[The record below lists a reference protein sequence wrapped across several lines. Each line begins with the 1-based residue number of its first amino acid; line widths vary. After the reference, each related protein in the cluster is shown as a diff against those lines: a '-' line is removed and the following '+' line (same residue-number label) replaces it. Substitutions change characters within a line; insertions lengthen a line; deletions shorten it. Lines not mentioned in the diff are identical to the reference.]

1 MSAKMRASMKA
12 SMKLSFS
19 TLGCPG
25 WDLDTLCSRGR
36 LYGFDGVDFRGY
48 LDILDVTLHPAFTHA
63 VTATRRQLD
72 QAGLA
77 VSGISSGITLCLP
90 ESQAANLEEARRT
103 IALASALG
111 SVNVRVF
118 GGGDLSAHP
127 REELV
132 RYGCDCME
140 RILALDGARDL
151 HWLFETHDIW
161 VRAQDC
167 RLLLA
172 GLPDPAFGV
181 LWDLGNAMEA
191 GSESP
196 QEVLSILQ
204 GRVGYTHVKD
214 VVHDPHHPQ
223 AMENGWRY
231 VSPGMGQLPLAE
243 SIRLLQGAG
252 YDGWLVFEHE
262 KRWIPGLPEP
272 EEAFPAFVSW
282 ARSLPATR

>member
-1 MSAKMRASMKA
+1 
-12 SMKLSFS
+12 MKLSFS

-25 WDLDTLCSRGR
+25 WDLETICSRGR
-36 LYGFDGVDFRGY
+36 EYGFDGVDFRGY
-48 LDILDVTLHPAFTHA
+48 LDTLDITVHPAFTQD
-63 VTATRRQLD
+63 VTSTQRRLD

-77 VSGISSGITLCLP
+77 VSGIGSSITLCLP
-90 ESQAANLEEARRT
+90 EKQDANLEEARRT
-103 IALASALG
+103 IALAGALG

-118 GGGDLSAHP
+118 GGGDLSTHTRA
-127 REELV
+127 ELI
-132 RYGCDCME
+132 RSGCDCME

-167 RLLLA
+167 RLLLDSVA
-172 GLPDPAFGV
+172 DPAFGV
-181 LWDLGNAMEA
+181 LWDMGNAMEVD
-191 GSESP
+191 SESP

-204 GRVGYTHVKD
+204 GRIGSTHVKD
-214 VVHDPHHPQ
+214 VVHDPQHPQ

-243 SIRLLQGAG
+243 SIRLLRGAG

-272 EEAFPAFVSW
+272 ESAFPAFVSW
-282 ARSLPATR
+282 ARSLPTDR